1 MWGGFGALGLRGWA
15 GGDGGCQCCEF
26 GPDWPLAILGV
37 KLTLGFHLNGH
48 GPGSTIGIQPAVFF
62 PGSGPGRG
70 ARIPRA
76 VLAGVAGLLGGYGG
90 CGCPGQGLGYAE
102 SLSGVPRLYG
112 SSRVLQDVKI
122 IIVYQK
128 YHVEYSSI

>member
-1 MWGGFGALGLRGWA
+1 MVV
-15 GGDGGCQCCEF
+15 DV
-26 GPDWPLAILGV
+26 PLED
-37 KLTLGFHLNGH
+37 TLV
-48 GPGSTIGIQPAVFF
+48 VFF
-62 PGSGPGRG
+62 GGSRPGRG

-76 VLAGVAGLLGGYGG
+76 VLTGEAGLLGGYGG

-112 SSRVLQDVKI
+112 SSRVLQDVKT

-128 YHVEYSSI
+128 WKLKSTSEDKFPASQSSML